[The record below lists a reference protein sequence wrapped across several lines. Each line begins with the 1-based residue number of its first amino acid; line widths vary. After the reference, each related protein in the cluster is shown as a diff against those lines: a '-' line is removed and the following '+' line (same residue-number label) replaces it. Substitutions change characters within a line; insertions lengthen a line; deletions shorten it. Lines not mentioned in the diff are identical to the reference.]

1 MRSRYNAD
9 KSYLFVDGKGIF
21 KFKADNKSVN
31 LQTRSCLGNTS
42 DGFSNIECK
51 KVSLNRK
58 VYGFSVDSNYIDK
71 FDILNIRRY
80 SVINNSV
87 K

>member
-21 KFKADNKSVN
+21 KFKVDNKSVN
-31 LQTRSCLGNTS
+31 FPTQSCLGNTS
-42 DGFSNIECK
+42 DGFSNIESK

-71 FDILNIRRY
+71 FDILNIHSY
-80 SVINNSV
+80 SVTKNSI

>member
-9 KSYLFVDGKGIF
+9 KSYLFVDRKGIF
-21 KFKADNKSVN
+21 KFKAGNKSVN
-31 LQTRSCLGNTS
+31 FQTRSCLGNTS
-42 DGFSNIECK
+42 DGFSNIESK